1 MRVIIPAA
9 ALLATS
15 AALTGCAPDA
25 PHDAPA
31 QETVGRSVPDVTQER
46 AALYD
51 RTFPQLLEQHG
62 VVTAGVGVI
71 RNGELVWTGYYGEHS
86 PGRAASADTQFD
98 IASITKT
105 VTAEAIMRLAAEG
118 ALSLDEPMAPYWL
131 EDDIADDERSGRI
144 TPRMALTHSTGF
156 PNWRFLHEDGYFDAS
171 LPLRFNIEPGT
182 SYMYSGEGFDYVARF
197 AGRKLETGFED
208 LVKQTVYEP
217 IGMTG
222 VSFSM
227 REANFD
233 NIARAVDEN
242 GEFHGHYCR
251 PSGWCRREGEW
262 SGADDMRVT
271 VPDHA
276 KFMISVMN
284 GDGYDDAM
292 AADRNRVQVEKWN
305 VPESILV
312 MCERLPE
319 DLCPEKQGYGLG
331 WEVADYGDYQILSH
345 GGSDWSEAA
354 IAYFYTDTK
363 DGVLIFLNAPNRNA
377 IAMMAPAIELIHP
390 GSPIAP
396 HYAHWAAELT
406 AKE

>member
-1 MRVIIPAA
+1 MKLIVPAA
-9 ALLATS
+9 ALLA
-15 AALTGCAPDA
+15 AACLAGCAADDLDEAPDQKA
-25 PHDAPA
+25 SAHAI
-31 QETVGRSVPDVTQER
+31 PDVTQER

-51 RTFPQLLEQHG
+51 QTFAQLLEQHG
-62 VVTAGVGVI
+62 VMTAGVGVI
-71 RNGELVWTGYYGEHS
+71 KNGELVWTGYYGEHS

-105 VTAEAIMRLAAEG
+105 VTTEAILRLAAKG

-144 TPRMALTHSTGF
+144 SPRMALTHSTGF

-171 LPLRFNIEPGT
+171 LPLRFNFEPGT

-197 AGRKLETGFED
+197 AGRKLETDFEE
-208 LVKQTVYEP
+208 LMKQVVYEP

-233 NIARAVDEN
+233 NIARPLDEV

-262 SGADDMRVT
+262 SAADDMRVT

-284 GDGYDDAM
+284 ADGYDDAM
-292 AADRNRVQVEKWN
+292 VADRNRVQVEKWKA
-305 VPESILV
+305 PESILV
-312 MCERLPE
+312 LCDQLAK

-345 GGSDWSEAA
+345 GGADWSEVA
-354 IAYFYTDTK
+354 IAYFYTDSK
-363 DGVLIFLNAPNRNA
+363 DGILIFLNAPNENA
-377 IAMMAPAIELIHP
+377 TAMMAPAIELIHP
-390 GSPIAP
+390 NSPIAP
-396 HYAHWAAELT
+396 HYARRTEQRAAQE
-406 AKE
+406 